1 MHQSVL
7 LKEIIEYLDPQ
18 PNQNFVDATSGLGGH
33 TFELLK
39 YIKPK
44 GKVLAIDWHQAFTTA
59 LEEKAKE
66 KGYNKRLIIHCGN
79 FKEIDSI
86 VEAYQFEI
94 TGGILFDLGLNT
106 DLLEHSGLGF
116 SFLKDEPLD
125 MRFNQDQELTAYEIV
140 NFWPEKE
147 IIRLLKNYGQEKFS
161 FRIAKNIIASRQKSK
176 IKTTQQLVQIILKSI
191 PSKFKKSHLH
201 PATRTFQALRIAVND
216 ELINLEEAIP
226 KALSAMIKGSRIAII
241 SYHSLEDRIAKQ
253 TFRQF
258 QKEGVC
264 QILTPKPICPTPEEI
279 MVNPRA
285 RSAKLRV
292 AQKL

>member
-59 LEEKAKE
+59 LEGKAKE